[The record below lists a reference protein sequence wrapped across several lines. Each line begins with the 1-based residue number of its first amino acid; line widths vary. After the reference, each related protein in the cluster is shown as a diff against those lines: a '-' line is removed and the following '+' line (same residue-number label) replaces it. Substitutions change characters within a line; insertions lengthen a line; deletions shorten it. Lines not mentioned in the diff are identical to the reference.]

1 MFDTDCVIV
10 GAGVVGLAIA
20 REMAIAGHECIVLE
34 AGTVIGNVTSSR
46 NSEVIHAGIY
56 YPKGSLKAIA
66 CVEGKHRLYDYLR
79 DHHVPHKNITKL
91 IVATSDNEVGTL
103 EEIKAKATANGV
115 DDLEHLDPAAV
126 AKLEPAIS
134 CKGALLSPSTGIVD
148 SHAYMLSLQGEAED
162 HGAMLALST
171 RFIKASS
178 IDGGF
183 SITADSAGE
192 QTTLGARMLINAG
205 GLDSQEVAGAIDA
218 LAPDAIPERLIVK
231 GNYFNLAGKSPF
243 SRLIYPVPEK
253 HGLGVHVSLDMSG
266 AARFGPDT
274 EMIDELNYDVDPK
287 RSEVFYDAVRRYWPD
302 IKDGSLTPAYSGIRP
317 KVQTDAAD
325 FMIMGPADHG
335 VTGLVNCFGIESPGL
350 TASLYLAERVREAF
364 DA

>member
-20 REMAIAGHECIVLE
+20 REMAMAGHECIVLE

-56 YPKGSLKAIA
+56 YPKDSLKAIA

-79 DHHVPHKNITKL
+79 EHHVPHKNITKL
-91 IVATSDNEVGTL
+91 IVATSDAEVGTL
-103 EEIKAKATANGV
+103 DEIRAKAAANGV
-115 DDLEHLDPAAV
+115 DDLEFLTPDEV
-126 AKLEPAIS
+126 TKLEPAIR
-134 CKGALLSPSTGIVD
+134 CKAALISPSTGIVD

-183 SITADSAGE
+183 CVTADSAGE
-192 QTTLGARMLINAG
+192 TTSLNCRLLINSG
-205 GLDSQEVAGAIDA
+205 GLDSQDIAGAVDA
-218 LAPDAIPERLIVK
+218 LAAESIPERLIVK
-231 GNYFNLAGKSPF
+231 GNYFTLAGKSPF

-253 HGLGVHVSLDMSG
+253 HGLGVHVTIDMGG

-274 EMIDELNYDVDPK
+274 ELIDEINYDVDPK
-287 RSEVFYDAVRRYWPD
+287 RSEVFYDAVRRYWPQ
-302 IKDGSLTPAYSGIRP
+302 IEDGSLTPAYSGIRP
-317 KVQTDAAD
+317 KVQTEAAD

-350 TASLYLAERVREAF
+350 TASLYLAERVRESLTA
-364 DA
+364 